1 MAKKEKER
9 NSFRSELDW
18 VLENLVPQNL
28 HKKRFEKNIPLF
40 FEARTVF
47 SIGFSCPE
55 QMNPSLSF
63 EGRREG
69 EETIRQF

>member
-9 NSFRSELDW
+9 NSFRSALDW
-18 VLENLVPQNL
+18 VLENLAPQKSHRKL
-28 HKKRFEKNIPLF
+28 FRKNIPLF
-40 FEARTVF
+40 FGARTVF